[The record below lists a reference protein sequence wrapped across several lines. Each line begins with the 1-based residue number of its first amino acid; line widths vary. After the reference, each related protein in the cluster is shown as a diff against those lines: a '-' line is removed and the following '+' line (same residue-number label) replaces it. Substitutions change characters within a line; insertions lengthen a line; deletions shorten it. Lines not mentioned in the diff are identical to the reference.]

1 MHKSLRALGR
11 PLPSP
16 ASANSASPCAPRSWN
31 RRSAI
36 VAGKTRSGLSSRAPA
51 RAISAP
57 TASDLNLAWFPS
69 CARRSASPTSNRQR
83 PYTLEFNVSD
93 SGNSILIAWS
103 MSGPVGVDVEA
114 LHPGGRASF
123 LEMAGSFLSVAE
135 TAVLRSAKDD
145 EIAAI
150 FTRIWARK
158 EAILKGEVGASGAL
172 RSLSVADE
180 NARGIRWFENTVV
193 PNSDRTWEMH
203 ELNLAPGYAACRRCL
218 RLAALHTSSP
228 IAPRPK
234 ANSYPFEVPQSSVY
248 DKCPRVSSTVGV
260 VYHEMCPPR
269 KRPTSPG

>member
-1 MHKSLRALGR
+1 MEQAERY
-11 PLPSP
+11 
-16 ASANSASPCAPRSWN
+16 
-31 RRSAI
+31 RRRQDAERFI
-36 VAGKTRSGLSSRAPA
+36 IA
-51 RAISAP
+51 RACARHLCANCIGLEPRLVPILRTAFGKPYVEP
-57 TASDLNLAWFPS
+57 TAS
-69 CARRSASPTSNRQR
+69 
-83 PYTLEFNVSD
+83 YTLEFNVSD